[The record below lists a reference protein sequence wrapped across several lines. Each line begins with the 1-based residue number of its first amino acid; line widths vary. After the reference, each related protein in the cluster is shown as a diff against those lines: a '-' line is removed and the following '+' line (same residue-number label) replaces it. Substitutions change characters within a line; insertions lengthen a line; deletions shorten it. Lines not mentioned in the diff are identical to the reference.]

1 MLRIATARAVLP
13 SRIGLTGHKNWSRCG
28 NVKYNSTAQKQKQK
42 KRETTIPIWY
52 GVVGGLAITVAGGI
66 KYVHDHVGGTEGL
79 VRTASFYSMAI
90 PKYII
95 YRIHMIRESP
105 DEVWERLHKETSEA
119 GLEKILELRGFYVK
133 SGQMCA
139 SNIGNAF
146 PVVWQDTMSILQ
158 DQCPPKDFAIVK
170 STIESEYGK
179 SLNDVFSSFEEET
192 IGAASIGQVHRATL
206 LDGSPVVVKVMY
218 PEVERLFRGDVRTI
232 KMFTQIAQ
240 PVHVPALNE
249 IEKQFMTE
257 FDYRRE
263 AEQMVTIREN
273 LIKAGLAGG
282 PSKLCAVPKPHLS
295 LCTKRV
301 LVMEE
306 LIGEKLALALR
317 HDAERHAAQAGK
329 TLSQFKADQE
339 KQMQPTGGSNIS
351 QTATGPTAD
360 QYDKYIRLENGKR
373 KLKNTAALLHNY
385 SLGWLP
391 GVATKP
397 IETAATLPMN
407 HAKLIDDLLYIHGH
421 EVLVDGCFNGDPH
434 PGNILLLGVDTGK
447 PQLGLIDYGQVKRM
461 PREMRLLMCKL
472 IIALADDNKSDIVN
486 LIKEAG
492 YESENMDEEIIYK
505 HTKVSYDEDNAV
517 LTDGKHIQVY
527 MEYLQDQDPVRQ
539 LPRDF
544 IMVGRVSIMIRGLAH
559 ALNQSRSVAKAWKP
573 IAEKVLRHEGSR

>member
-1 MLRIATARAVLP
+1 MLRIATTRAVLP
-13 SRIGLTGHKNWSRCG
+13 PRIGLTGHKNWSRCG
-28 NVKYNSTAQKQKQK
+28 NVKYNSTVQKQKQK
-42 KRETTIPIWY
+42 QKTRETTIPIWY
-52 GVVGGLAITVAGGI
+52 GVVGGLAVTVAGGI

-95 YRIHMIRESP
+95 YRMHMIRESP
-105 DEVWERLHKETSEA
+105 DEVWEELHKETSEA
-119 GLEKILELRGFYVK
+119 GLEKILELR
-133 SGQMCA
+133 GQMCA

-206 LDGSPVVVKVMY
+206 LDGSPYRKRLNLYGLTKFVHAHIINRVVVKVMY

-273 LIKAGLAGG
+273 LTKAGLAGG

-317 HDAERHAAQAGK
+317 HDAERHAARAGK
-329 TLSQFKADQE
+329 TLSEFKADQE
-339 KQMQPTGGSNIS
+339 KQMQPTGGSNIIS

-360 QYDKYIRLENGKR
+360 QYNKYIRLENGKR
-373 KLKNTAALLHNY
+373 KLKNTAALLQNY

-391 GVATKP
+391 GVAAKP

-421 EVLVDGCFNGDPH
+421 E
-434 PGNILLLGVDTGK
+434 
-447 PQLGLIDYGQVKRM
+447 VKRM

-492 YESENMDEEIIYK
+492 YESENMDEDIIYK

-573 IAEKVLRHEGSR
+573 IAEKVLRHEGIR